1 MIIRRKICPE
11 DKSVI
16 YKYFICWTL
25 LMLCFLTSSE
35 LFMAG
40 FIAVS
45 AVLLAV
51 SSKDEALYLIFAL
64 VSLSSAVS
72 LAPRYQTSLFGILI
86 IIYIMRNLAGIRLHK
101 RTALLYALL
110 AIYMISGLRPGQS
123 SLLSDI
129 KTIVN
134 YSLLLIFALAFERE
148 QWIRLF
154 DFYIWGHVCAALLAV
169 IAGGSARLGQAIE
182 TDTAVVGEIEVRR
195 FSGLDMDTNFFAVNC
210 AFIIAC
216 LLFFLCSRGLKD
228 ISKKKIMTFTGIYF
242 ILGIMTFSKMFIVAL
257 GFAAFYYYMTNM
269 QRKLAR
275 LILWSVLGISLFL
288 MVNMYTNGAAVT
300 LFFGRFTNPAR
311 DYGSVM
317 NTLTTGRYVI
327 WTAYV
332 KDWLSD
338 LGKILFGSG
347 MAYKRLPEFKMH
359 HQTYIEILYQFG
371 IIGSVL
377 FLSYIYSV
385 FGMVRRNRMPR
396 FTRPGNIRFIALFTA
411 ALCGL
416 SLGLFAIDYTI
427 PLLFLS
433 FIMIAGGYTDMPD
446 GEMPEKREES
456 G

>member
-1 MIIRRKICPE
+1 MILRRKIRPE
-11 DKSVI
+11 DKPVI

-25 LMLCFLTSSE
+25 LLLCFLTSSE
-35 LFMAG
+35 VFMAG
-40 FIAVS
+40 GIAVS
-45 AVLLAV
+45 VLFLAV

-64 VSLSSAVS
+64 VSLSSAIS

-86 IIYIMRNLAGIRLHK
+86 VVYIMRNLAGIRLHK
-101 RTALLYALL
+101 KTALLYVIFAV
-110 AIYMISGLRPGQS
+110 YMISGLRPGQS
-123 SLLSDI
+123 SLFSDI

-134 YSLLLIFALAFERE
+134 YSLLLIFALAFDRA

-169 IAGGSARLGQAIE
+169 LAGGSARLGQAIE
-182 TDTAVVGEIEVRR
+182 TDTAVIGKMEVRR

-228 ISKKKIMTFTGIYF
+228 ISKKKIMVFTGVYF

-257 GFAAFYYYMTNM
+257 GFVTFYYYMTNL

-275 LILWSVLGISLFL
+275 LLLYSVFGISLFL
-288 MVNMYTNGAAVT
+288 MVNMYTNGMAVT
-300 LFFGRFTNPAR
+300 LLFGRFVNPAR
-311 DYGSVM
+311 DYGSVI

-327 WTAYV
+327 WAAYV

-347 MAYKRLPEFKMH
+347 MAHKRLPEFKMH
-359 HQTYIEILYQFG
+359 HETYIEILYQFG
-371 IIGSVL
+371 VVGSVL
-377 FLSYIYSV
+377 LLSYMHSV
-385 FGMVRRNRMPR
+385 FGMVRRERMPR
-396 FTRPGNIRFIALFTA
+396 PACPGNIRFIALLTTA
-411 ALCGL
+411 VCGL
-416 SLGLFAIDYTI
+416 SLGLFAIDCTI
-427 PLLFLS
+427 PLLFLG
-433 FIMIAGGYTDMPD
+433 FIMAAGGYPDRMPV
-446 GEMPEKREES
+446 KREES